1 MLCHHSIVPTVNL
14 RTFQHR
20 FYASQSTSLTRLENH
35 QLIQFYDFRL
45 TLIFT
50 IKWINS
56 SDIWCAPITTP
67 NRFVIKRTHTHTQ
80 VLSVRRLHK
89 VEVML
94 GLFQLCSAFVWWFP
108 SPAHENSFL
117 IHHLESIAGFPGLC
131 RHRSLSASLGLDRY
145 RKFCLHADDPAWF
158 PSTKHVQIVFIFLF
172 FPTCFNQQIILAYR
186 KYKKTSPTTMKSLSK
201 LPLIYRKGGSKGST
215 SKRHN
220 SMERNDKC
228 TKLVGRFINI
238 MMLSKVQ
245 HVNSAEKIDVH
256 RPMLRKVA
264 QISFFFFFS
273 FLKKVQRPFLRLSLS
288 TPSIYDASWLLGYFA
303 IKFPLPLRRS

>member
-1 MLCHHSIVPTVNL
+1 MLCHHSIVPTVTL

-158 PSTKHVQIVFIFLF
+158 PSTKHVQVVFIFIF
-172 FPTCFNQQIILAYR
+172 FPNMFQ
-186 KYKKTSPTTMKSLSK
+186 PTNHSR
-201 LPLIYRKGGSKGST
+201 LP
-215 SKRHN
+215 
-220 SMERNDKC
+220 
-228 TKLVGRFINI
+228 
-238 MMLSKVQ
+238 KVQ
-245 HVNSAEKIDVH
+245 KNIPNDHEESFKTPINLPK
-256 RPMLRKVA
+256 RRK
-264 QISFFFFFS
+264 QRFN
-273 FLKKVQRPFLRLSLS
+273 LK
-288 TPSIYDASWLLGYFA
+288 ASQLNGTKW
-303 IKFPLPLRRS
+303 